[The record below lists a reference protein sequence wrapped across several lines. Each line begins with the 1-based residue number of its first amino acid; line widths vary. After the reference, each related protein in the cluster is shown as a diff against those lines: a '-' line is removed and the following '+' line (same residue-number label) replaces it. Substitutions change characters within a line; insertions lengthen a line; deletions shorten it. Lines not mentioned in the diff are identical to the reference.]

1 MDGKN
6 GSEERKRKDGEEN
19 GMKNLNKKQES
30 VLYKIEDVPP
40 W

>member
-6 GSEERKRKDGEEN
+6 GSEERTRKDDEDSGKEN
-19 GMKNLNKKQES
+19 LKKKQES